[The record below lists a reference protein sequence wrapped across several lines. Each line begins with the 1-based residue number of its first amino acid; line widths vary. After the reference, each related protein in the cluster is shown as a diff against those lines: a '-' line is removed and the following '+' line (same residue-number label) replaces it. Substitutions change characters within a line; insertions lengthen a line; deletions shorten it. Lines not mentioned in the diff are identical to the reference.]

1 MFDDKKI
8 EEQDK
13 RQKNKNA
20 GRKQEIRN
28 KENIVD

>member
-20 GRKQEIRN
+20 DRKQEIRN